1 MRKFIVLTAIAALVL
16 TLAPA
21 AQAAT
26 VANFTSSTQ
35 LNLTGRTVLA
45 AVNFYDA
52 DRGNTPYDGTENPF
66 YTDGENTQM
75 TGTLQGVTFQ
85 NYDFENGTT
94 LAAALNLTAG
104 GTLTTAYNNAL
115 GRANSVGQIFG
126 AGGDDNEQA
135 GRLATDIVYANNNA
149 GTYGTLTFAGL
160 PLSTLVEIQLVG
172 GGVHSA
178 GPFITANTG
187 TDSGTIT
194 ASGHPGAGAWGA
206 ELLTLSGTT
215 DGSGG
220 LVINMT
226 NSAKNVGISGVIVTV
241 PEPATMS
248 LLAIG
253 GLALLRRK
261 RR

>member
-1 MRKFIVLTAIAALVL
+1 MKKMITFLAVFALVL
-16 TLAPA
+16 ALAPT
-21 AQAAT
+21 AQAGST
-26 VANFTSSTQ
+26 VDFTSSTQ
-35 LNLTGRTVLA
+35 LNLSGRTVLA

-85 NYDFENGTT
+85 NYDFDNNGT

-104 GTLTTAYNNAL
+104 GTLTTVYNNVV

-126 AGGDDNEQA
+126 AGGDDEEQA
-135 GRLATDIVYANNNA
+135 GRLATDIVYNNHS
-149 GTYGTLTFAGL
+149 GDYGTLTFAGL
-160 PLSTLVEIQLVG
+160 APSTLVEVQLVG
-172 GGVHSA
+172 AGVHDA
-178 GPFITANTG
+178 TAAITADTG

-194 ASGHPGAGAWGA
+194 ASGNSPYGA

-226 NSAKNVGISGVIVTV
+226 SSTKNVGISGVIVTV
-241 PEPATMS
+241 AGPSATPGT
-248 LLAIG
+248 LILV
-253 GLALLRRK
+253 K
-261 RR
+261 